1 LIGVAI
7 KVTGVPE
14 QIVVVETAIETAGVT
29 DGVIVTAGAVEV
41 TVDGEAQVS
50 LEVIV
55 TLTISPLTKELEVY
69 ELEFVPTILP
79 LSCH

>member
-1 LIGVAI
+1 LIGVAE
-7 KVTGVPE
+7 KVTGVPG
-14 QIVVVETAIETAGVT
+14 QIVVGEAAIVTAGVT

-55 TLTISPLTKELEVY
+55 ALTISPLTKELEVY
-69 ELEFVPTILP
+69 ELEFVPTFTP
-79 LSCH
+79 LICH